1 MYINVPFALKAS
13 KEIFANPASTHDII
27 GWSFNKLTF
36 HEVLS
41 LVLKRSLQLMEQDL
55 KMHSVAESWMDKR
68 KRELN
73 TS

>member
-1 MYINVPFALKAS
+1 MYRSHLKQV
-13 KEIFANPASTHDII
+13 KKYLLTHDII

-55 KMHSVAESWMDKR
+55 KMGSVAESWMDNV
-68 KRELN
+68 REN
-73 TS
+73 